1 MSVLF
6 RKIARVRKVDCHRQ
20 VADDSSVKIAAR
32 ILTLTCEVSDD
43 QVQIYST
50 GDDQPSGID
59 ALPEPLRSVASALP
73 DGSSGADVCAK
84 LALAMSTLTAPPL
97 DGIDITV
104 ANTEGMDIADM
115 LDVSVEIKNA
125 IDMPQVVASS
135 SSVTLDYAKGT
146 FQNLIL
152 AADVTS
158 LSVINW
164 PKNGKTGRLIIKITN
179 TGAFSLTGW
188 PNTDW
193 VGGIAPSITQGAGKK
208 DLVVLTTASSG
219 AEVFGNIVGQD
230 YH

>member
-1 MSVLF
+1 
-6 RKIARVRKVDCHRQ
+6 
-20 VADDSSVKIAAR
+20 
-32 ILTLTCEVSDD
+32 LTCEVSDD

-50 GDDQPSGID
+50 GDEPTGLD
-59 ALPEPLRSVASALP
+59 ALPEPLRTVAAALLSGSA
-73 DGSSGADVCAK
+73 GADVVA
-84 LALAMSTLTAPPL
+84 AIIGAMATLTAPPL

-135 SSVTLDYAKGT
+135 SSVTLGYAKGT

-152 AADVTS
+152 AANVTS

-188 PNTDW
+188 PNTEW

-208 DLVVLTTASSG
+208 DLVVLTTASNG
-219 AEVFGNIVGQD
+219 AEVFGNIVGHD